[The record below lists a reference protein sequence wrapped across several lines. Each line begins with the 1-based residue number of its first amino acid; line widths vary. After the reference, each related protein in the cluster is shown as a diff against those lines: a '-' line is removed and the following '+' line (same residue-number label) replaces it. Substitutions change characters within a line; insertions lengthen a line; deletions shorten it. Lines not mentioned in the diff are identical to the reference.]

1 MGFIKKNA
9 FLLLCAL
16 AGIVSLGLM
25 LSGMAGMSKVQAEM
39 AKAKRLHG
47 ELEGV
52 VKKATQPK
60 AIDAEKDRIKRV
72 REDHAAVM
80 AHFAE
85 RCARK
90 QLVENLLP
98 DPGKGPAA
106 KNLRYDFR
114 GAYQQGMKSLLVRL
128 NATQP
133 PTAVEIGD
141 VADFLK
147 KKALEES
154 EFAKPEEPAD
164 RASAP
169 VGGGADRSGV
179 RGGAGLGDSGA
190 REKSAMPER
199 DGPQSTQAY
208 WKAVAELAAR
218 DANMLASI
226 TKARDKYCYAN
237 LVAGGSFDLHPIFI
251 NTDDSAP
258 GLREIWDAQL
268 FYWLESD
275 IVEVLASVNDRVA
288 AQIVDRKAK
297 ADVRVAAS
305 MDDPW
310 VGNLPIKDVLSIR
323 ISDYINEVDGAPP
336 SRRAE
341 SADRPPEHPD
351 AVYTHLISDP
361 LFDVMNIR
369 VRLAIDIRHLPVILD
384 ALSHDSY
391 YTILEVSYQAVQP
404 SLSFKGKV
412 YGPQPVVLATIDLQT
427 YMYYKSYVPL
437 MPLPIREQLGI
448 AEEDFEKLVA
458 ELADPEG
465 EEGGDAEGAADG
477 DES

>member
-9 FLLLCAL
+9 FLLGCAL
-16 AGIVSLGLM
+16 AGILGLGLM

-39 AKAKRLHG
+39 GKAKRLHG

-60 AIDAEKDRIKRV
+60 AIDAEKDRIERV
-72 REDHAAVM
+72 REDHAVVM

-85 RCARK
+85 RCGRK

-106 KNLRYDFR
+106 KNMRYDFR
-114 GAYQQGMKSLLVRL
+114 GAYQQAMKSLLARL
-128 NATQP
+128 NAVQP
-133 PTAVEIGD
+133 PTSVEIGD

-147 KKALEES
+147 KKQLEES
-154 EFAKPEEPAD
+154 EFADPEEPKD
-164 RASAP
+164 R
-169 VGGGADRSGV
+169 GLG
-179 RGGAGLGDSGA
+179 RGGSARAGSAAGDSGS
-190 REKSAMPER
+190 RDRSSMPQR

-208 WKAVAELAAR
+208 WKAVVGLAER
-218 DANMLASI
+218 DATMLASI

-237 LVAGGSFDLHPIFI
+237 LVSGGSFDLHPIFI

-268 FYWLESD
+268 LYWIESD
-275 IVEVLASVNDRVA
+275 IVEALATVNDHAA
-288 AQIVDRKAK
+288 AQLVDRKAK
-297 ADVRVAAS
+297 ADPLTAAA

-323 ISDYINEVDGAPP
+323 VSDYIIDTDGAPAA
-336 SRRAE
+336 RRTE

-369 VRLAIDIRHLPVILD
+369 VRLAIDIRQLPVILD
-384 ALSHDSY
+384 ALSHDRY
-391 YTILEVSYQAVQP
+391 YTILEVSYQAVRP
-404 SLSFKGKV
+404 SLSFKGKI
-412 YGPQPVVLATIDLQT
+412 YGPQPVVRATIDLQT

-458 ELADPEG
+458 ELAGPEA
-465 EEGGDAEGAADG
+465 EESDDTEGDAAG
-477 DES
+477 DEG